1 MVRPA
6 RRAEL
11 IAAAAQSACLLDAM
25 APKPGNVA
33 RGRDLPGLTYRDL
46 VLSACAIGPAFQR
59 HARGRAG
66 RLILEAIRT
75 TRRHVATNTNLG
87 IVLLLAPLARAAAS
101 MRGTFRQR
109 LTRVLRDLDL
119 RDARDVYRAI
129 RMAEPGGLGR
139 VASQDVRTDPT
150 VPLLDCMRLAA
161 GRDAVAREYATGF
174 ETTISIGLPALR
186 RQRDRHAPL
195 PAAIAQTY
203 LVLLAAAPDTLI
215 SRRHGAAAA
224 RAVRRDA
231 RQVLRAGGFLTGRG
245 RAMAERL
252 DRDLRAC
259 HPPRNP
265 GATADLTVASVF
277 LWLLDDQGLLGR
289 IGAPVR
295 APRERRSGS
304 SPAPRSTRRRGSP
317 DARHRGGAARP
328 ARRPRRRTRPA
339 PRRTARRRGRRRP

>member
-1 MVRPA
+1 MDF
-6 RRAEL
+6 
-11 IAAAAQSACLLDAM
+11 AAA
-25 APKPGNVA
+25 
-33 RGRDLPGLTYRDL
+33 GL
-46 VLSACAIGPAFQR
+46 SP
-59 HARGRAG
+59 
-66 RLILEAIRT
+66 
-75 TRRHVATNTNLG
+75 
-87 IVLLLAPLARAAAS
+87 S
-101 MRGTFRQR
+101 
-109 LTRVLRDLDL
+109 DL

-224 RAVRRDA
+224 RAVRRGA

-265 GATADLTVASVF
+265 GAGSHRSATRSWAS
-277 LWLLDDQGLLGR
+277 W
-289 IGAPVR
+289 GA
-295 APRERRSGS
+295 AGWGS
-304 SPAPRSTRRRGSP
+304 STRLGTWR
-317 DARHRGGAARP
+317 
-328 ARRPRRRTRPA
+328 
-339 PRRTARRRGRRRP
+339 